1 MFLQSDHIDPNF
13 CFILQQTGFY
23 SGRFQDEDIYDF
35 GKMVFSENEGWLYG
49 FDDIDLKG
57 KLKSGDFADIYLAKI
72 CKKDMAVAKI
82 LKGS

>member
-1 MFLQSDHIDPNF
+1 
-13 CFILQQTGFY
+13 
-23 SGRFQDEDIYDF
+23 
-35 GKMVFSENEGWLYG
+35 MVFSENEGWLYG

>member
-1 MFLQSDHIDPNF
+1 
-13 CFILQQTGFY
+13 
-23 SGRFQDEDIYDF
+23 
-35 GKMVFSENEGWLYG
+35 MVFTANEGWLFG

-82 LKGS
+82 LKGSYTVAKYIISGSCVTYIKDSVFKFM

>member
-1 MFLQSDHIDPNF
+1 MQSNHVDVNV
-13 CFILQQTGFY
+13 CFILQQTGFS

-57 KLKSGDFADIYLAKI
+57 KLKSGGFADIYLAKI